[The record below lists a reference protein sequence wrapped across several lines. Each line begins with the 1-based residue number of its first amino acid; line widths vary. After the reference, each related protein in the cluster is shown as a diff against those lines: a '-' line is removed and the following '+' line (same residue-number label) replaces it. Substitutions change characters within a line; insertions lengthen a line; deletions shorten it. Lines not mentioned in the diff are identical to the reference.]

1 VSFRL
6 ATFNLANLARPGA
19 EFYGIE
25 PRTEAEVAQKQA
37 TLQDILRRMDA
48 DLVGVQEVFHE
59 EALVALAEGLG
70 YQVHCP
76 LPEGVT
82 EPEARSP
89 RVGLLTRAPLVGSTR
104 LHRGLPAPRDVLG
117 AALTEFRRP
126 VLEVQVAPWPGLV
139 VTVFVVHLKSPRPHF
154 VGDEDLQ
161 DPAVWALA
169 EARAHAMRGVE
180 VAALKDLVATAA
192 LAGPTV
198 LMGDLNAQAFSP
210 TLSALMGRRPPDEL
224 PEPVR
229 ARFEAARLYDSRRLA
244 PSEGGVA
251 FGDTYVFGG
260 RPEVIDHVLVSHHF
274 TPWTP
279 SRAARVIMVRSL
291 SDHLGGDRGT
301 LSRLASDHA
310 PAVVTIAPP

>member
-1 VSFRL
+1 MTARL

-25 PRTEAEVAQKQA
+25 PRSEPEVASKRA
-37 TLQDILRRMDA
+37 ALQDILRRMNA
-48 DLVGVQEVFHE
+48 DVVGVQEIFHE
-59 EALVALAEGLG
+59 EALTDLVEGLG
-70 YQVHCP
+70 YAAHCP

-82 EPEARSP
+82 EPDARSP
-89 RVGLLTRAPLVGSTR
+89 RVGLLTRLPLVEALR
-104 LHRGLPAPRDVLG
+104 LHRDLPEPRDVLG
-117 AALTEFRRP
+117 APLVEFRRP
-126 VLEVQVAPWPGLV
+126 VLEARVALWPDLE

-154 VGDEDLQ
+154 VGDEDLA

-180 VAALKDLVATAA
+180 VAALKALVGASAQR
-192 LAGPTV
+192 GPTV

-210 TLSALMGRRPPDEL
+210 TLNALLGRRPPDDL
-224 PEPVR
+224 ADDVR
-229 ARFEAARLYDSRRLA
+229 ARFEAARLYDPRRLA
-244 PSEGGVA
+244 PGEGGVA
-251 FGDTYVFGG
+251 FGETYFYAG

-274 TPWTP
+274 TPWTQ
-279 SRAARVIMVRSL
+279 ARVGRVMAVRSL
-291 SDHLGGDRGT
+291 SDHLGGDRGM